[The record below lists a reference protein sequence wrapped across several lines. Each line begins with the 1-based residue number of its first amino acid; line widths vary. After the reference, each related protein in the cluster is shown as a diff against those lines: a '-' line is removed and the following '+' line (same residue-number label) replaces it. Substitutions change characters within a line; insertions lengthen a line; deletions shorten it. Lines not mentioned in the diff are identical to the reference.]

1 MWWGGLRGSVGLALA
16 LAVYHTLYDS
26 SFWGLGSSDSWGG
39 ELRTPTLDC
48 RDQPLMVLLLTVFIV
63 SMTVLINGVTMA
75 PLMSV
80 LNLTEVPE
88 ERIYMIEKATHMLE
102 QETFHFIDKL
112 KDNASSQDLY
122 PDINWDTVKHYAT
135 KWFVKMR
142 KNEHVNQA
150 SSHTLANEER
160 DAWLLSLNLQ
170 RAFYKSQFE
179 AGLLA
184 SGPFNLL
191 EHFMAEV
198 TGAAAESR
206 GKNLGQLYDASFSNV
221 LMKQLKKTPPE
232 VAYETCVAYRLA
244 ADEVRHVFEAD
255 GEEDEAEAKVH
266 HELED
271 NLHEMNQ
278 FMANLRRDHI
288 ALIRHCQAMV
298 VKCKVLYKQH
308 EVIEHMLHE
317 GELLDL
323 DANRLRARVDAQLKQ
338 LYLEPLLRSRCGAL
352 LVAVV
357 EGKLVR
363 RVLPEVSSVLPRKLK
378 KRNSVKVWDQF
389 MDDVQNVRRGP
400 AATVTAG
407 FGGAASI
414 ARQSVGEAIRIS
426 KPGSVRP
433 GTKDDSTMDLTAE
446 AELSEVVRRRSA
458 DEMALAQ
465 MATASALELE
475 KDTSSDVTMDTVVEM
490 VTPAETS
497 RSAHEAGAT
506 DEAAATKPPME
517 VEDMS

>member
-1 MWWGGLRGSVGLALA
+1 
-16 LAVYHTLYDS
+16 
-26 SFWGLGSSDSWGG
+26 
-39 ELRTPTLDC
+39 
-48 RDQPLMVLLLTVFIV
+48 
-63 SMTVLINGVTMA
+63 
-75 PLMSV
+75 
-80 LNLTEVPE
+80 
-88 ERIYMIEKATHMLE
+88 
-102 QETFHFIDKL
+102 
-112 KDNASSQDLY
+112 
-122 PDINWDTVKHYAT
+122 
-135 KWFVKMR
+135 
-142 KNEHVNQA
+142 
-150 SSHTLANEER
+150 
-160 DAWLLSLNLQ
+160 
-170 RAFYKSQFE
+170 
-179 AGLLA
+179 
-184 SGPFNLL
+184 
-191 EHFMAEV
+191 
-198 TGAAAESR
+198 
-206 GKNLGQLYDASFSNV
+206 
-221 LMKQLKKTPPE
+221 
-232 VAYETCVAYRLA
+232 
-244 ADEVRHVFEAD
+244 
-255 GEEDEAEAKVH
+255 
-266 HELED
+266 
-271 NLHEMNQ
+271 MNQ

-308 EVIEHMLHE
+308 E
-317 GELLDL
+317 
-323 DANRLRARVDAQLKQ
+323 ARARKRSPQDPVARVAIAMTHAMWVVFTPPGHRAHASRGRVARSRCQPSQSPSAPPDVFERGLTSIRLASSRPPSVIAVLRSQVDAQLKQ

-357 EGKLVR
+357 EGKLRR

-389 MDDVQNVRRGP
+389 MDDVQNVRQGS

-407 FGGAASI
+407 FGGAAAI
-414 ARQSVGEAIRIS
+414 ARRSVGEAIRTS

-490 VTPAETS
+490 VTPAETA